1 MRLDRYGL
9 ITFFK
14 VSHDDSG
21 RLFFC
26 ANFMDLVNKLAE
38 KKQEIVREWI
48 RKTMEAYPAESVAV
62 LNRNKDRFAN
72 PLSHIISENID
83 LLFDELIKGIDPVKV
98 APILDKIVRIR
109 AVQDFIPSKGIYFIF
124 ELKEVIRKVLKK
136 EIEEKGAFSE
146 IPTIEKR
153 IDQMALLAFDIYV
166 SCKEKLYQIQANE
179 TRNQTHM
186 LIRRVNE
193 MDKQKEAR

>member
-1 MRLDRYGL
+1 MFL
-9 ITFFK
+9 K
-14 VSHDDSG
+14 VSLEDSG

-26 ANFMDLVNKLAE
+26 AKIMELVNTLAE

-62 LNRNKDRFAN
+62 LNRNKDPFAN
-72 PLSHIISENID
+72 PLSHTISENID
-83 LLFDELIKGIDPVKV
+83 LLFDELLLGIDPEKV
-98 APILDKIVRIR
+98 RPILDRIVRIR
-109 AVQDFIPSKGIYFIF
+109 AVQDFTPAKGIAFIF
-124 ELKEVIRKVLKK
+124 DLKEVIRNVLSK
-136 EIEEKGAFSE
+136 EIEMENFFRE
-146 IPTIEKR
+146 LLTFEKR
-153 IDQMALLAFDIYV
+153 IDQMALLSFDIYV
-166 SCKEKLYQIQANE
+166 SCREKLYQIQANE